1 MDVKNNS
8 SRLLDV
14 ASGVAIYEYVT
25 VQQSHLVDG
34 EHVTLSVLKLVASK
48 FGNSKLIRSGKS
60 MQFPEVTV
68 SAKLGKGEYI
78 ARRFVNY
85 AHTDLGGHA
94 IQGTFT
100 TLNYG
105 TATEFYMV
113 EETSSDGGSGAPIT
127 TVPGAE

>member
-1 MDVKNNS
+1 
-8 SRLLDV
+8 
-14 ASGVAIYEYVT
+14 
-25 VQQSHLVDG
+25 
-34 EHVTLSVLKLVASK
+34 
-48 FGNSKLIRSGKS
+48 

-85 AHTDLGGHA
+85 AHTDLGGHP

>member
-1 MDVKNNS
+1 MGVHWRS
-8 SRLLDV
+8 LAVLILLPFRPET
-14 ASGVAIYEYVT
+14 S
-25 VQQSHLVDG
+25 LV
-34 EHVTLSVLKLVASK
+34 
-48 FGNSKLIRSGKS
+48 S

-68 SAKLGKGEYI
+68 SAKPGKGEYI

-85 AHTDLGGHA
+85 AHTDLGGHP